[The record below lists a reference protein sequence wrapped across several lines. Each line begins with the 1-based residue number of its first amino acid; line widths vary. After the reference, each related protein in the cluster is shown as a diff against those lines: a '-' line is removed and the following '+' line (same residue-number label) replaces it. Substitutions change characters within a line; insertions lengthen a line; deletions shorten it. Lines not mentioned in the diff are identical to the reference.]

1 MALEDGI
8 YNADQ
13 STTCFQ
19 NFPIPPC
26 ALAEP
31 ELPITALRACRKID
45 RDHLAHL
52 VSSNREDFAYC
63 QYNEKTILLYAGE
76 FRVPPR
82 VPAPVPESCGGNESC
97 FSLEMRGGGGGG

>member
-1 MALEDGI
+1 MVLENGI
-8 YNADQ
+8 YNADR

-31 ELPITALRACRKID
+31 ELPITALHACRKID
-45 RDHLAHL
+45 RDHLAYL
-52 VSSNREDFAYC
+52 VSSNREDVAYY

-82 VPAPVPESCGGNESC
+82 VPGGGGWGNEAC
-97 FSLEMRGGGGGG
+97 FSLEMRGGGVGGSGS

>member
-1 MALEDGI
+1 MVLEDGI
-8 YNADQ
+8 YNADR

-52 VSSNREDFAYC
+52 VSSNREDFAYY
-63 QYNEKTILLYAGE
+63 QYNEKTILRPLCRNPGGGGG
-76 FRVPPR
+76 
-82 VPAPVPESCGGNESC
+82 GGNEAC
-97 FSLEMRGGGGGG
+97 FSLEMRGGGGGW

>member
-1 MALEDGI
+1 MVLEDGI
-8 YNADQ
+8 YNADR

-26 ALAEP
+26 ALAKP

-52 VSSNREDFAYC
+52 VSSNREDFAYY
-63 QYNEKTILLYAGE
+63 QYNEKTILLLYAGE

-82 VPAPVPESCGGNESC
+82 VPGPCTGI
-97 FSLEMRGGGGGG
+97 LGGGGQGGAMRLVFHLK